1 MLCICVW
8 YSNLTFFGVTTGKNY
23 IISLGEIYRVIEV
36 IGSSA
41 RLYKPWVLVS
51 STDPMGLFTLLSEC
65 STLWSSSGLEE
76 ALQNISDPAGA
87 DYNRGLTTLIESIKN
102 IQNLD
107 TLMLYNHVFS
117 GQGPICRLS
126 VLTAGA
132 VPGMRNMTC
141 IFLD

>member
-1 MLCICVW
+1 M
-8 YSNLTFFGVTTGKNY
+8 TPGKNY
-23 IISLGEIYRVIEV
+23 IIALGEIYRVIEV

-76 ALQNISDPAGA
+76 ALQSISDPSGA

-102 IQNLD
+102 IHNLD
-107 TLMLYNHVFS
+107 TLTLYNHVFC

-126 VLTAGA
+126 VLAAGA
-132 VPGMRNMTC
+132 VPGMQSMTLY
-141 IFLD
+141 IFWIRLGY